1 MGSFT
6 PVNQQESKQKRSHT
20 TMRGFIILGAL
31 SAVTRG
37 AELPVTDD
45 DNLRGGK
52 YKYVS
57 TQSDPVTNHG
67 DVTAWT
73 GTCSNGNKQ
82 SPINI
87 VTSSAKEESTDP
99 GEIML
104 AGHDNTMTGKVLN
117 DGRQIYFKPNAGPY
131 PTIYGGPL
139 TSTKTYIFDH
149 LEFKF
154 GTDATK
160 GSEHKLDGKQYPM
173 EIQLVFWDHST
184 HATATVAGGHAN
196 ADSVVVL
203 SYFVETDTT
212 ANTALA
218 SIIEAVDDPSA
229 LVPDDS
235 TLSSGGG
242 LADSEA
248 GRTLKL
254 KDLLGDMNTVKDYYY
269 YAGSQTS
276 STCKQNVKWIIAT
289 DMLKISTT
297 QLAYFPLLHD
307 AQNNNGG
314 ITGSF
319 VAPNFRDVSDDSIDV
334 MHRSSKTKK
343 SERFGEAATILGSTL
358 LGIGTFGTVL
368 NLLQH
373 DTTAKA
379 LKSNPILQLIE
390 DFDKKFLNGEEEQQS
405 HQQFQQQQFQ
415 QRY

>member
-218 SIIEAVDDPSA
+218 SIIEAVDDPNA
-229 LVPDDS
+229 LVPDNTGKTAYITPPD
-235 TLSSGGG
+235 
-242 LADSEA
+242 E
-248 GRTLKL
+248 RKLKL
-254 KDLLGDMNTVKDYYY
+254 KDLLGDIDTVKDYYY

-276 STCKQNVKWIIAT
+276 SNCEKNVKWIIAT

-297 QLAYFPLLHD
+297 QLDEFQLLKD
-307 AQNNNGG
+307 
-314 ITGSF
+314 TGTAAATSK
-319 VAPNFRDVSDDSIDV
+319 VAPNFRAVTGHSIDV
-334 MHRSSKTKK
+334 MHRKDETKK

-368 NLLQH
+368 NILQH
-373 DTTAKA
+373 DATAKA
-379 LKSNPILQLIE
+379 LKSNPILELIE